1 MKLLIIGATGGT
13 GRELVKQALE
23 LGHKITILVRNSE
36 KVLTSHP
43 SLQVIN
49 GNVLNIKEVE
59 QAVSGQDAV
68 ISSLGHK
75 RFFIK
80 TNILSEGTKNIIAS
94 MEKQNVKRFICIT
107 TLGINDSRF
116 RLGLYYTLFTI
127 PIILFFYFRDK
138 SKQEKLIMNSKLDW
152 TIVRPGQLTN
162 SKLTGEYQV
171 GNNVGNYFITKTIS
185 RANVAHFILSQLCD
199 KTFFHKKVGIVNR

>member
-36 KVLTSHP
+36 KVLTVHP